1 MRGEVAKRLAHHL
14 YKYLA
19 AREVVISQ
27 PLILLRQKRDDDVVN
42 IFLVQ
47 PVSVTG
53 DVLVRFPVSEVIL
66 SGGEYLPCLS
76 ALTLQVKLTLDQ
88 IAAGAAAAAP
98 FRNRCDPNKNCHV
111 YLVSFEL
118 SKASTVKTGRALWRS
133 FRVAGVEVRESC
145 WTAKADQL

>member
-19 AREVVISQ
+19 AREVIISQ
-27 PLILLRQKRDDDVVN
+27 PLILLRQKRDDEVVN

-53 DVLVRFPVSEVIL
+53 EVLVRFPISEVIL

-76 ALTLQVKLTLDQ
+76 ALTFQVKLTLNQ
-88 IAAGAAAAAP
+88 IAAGAATTAAP
-98 FRNRCDPNKNCHV
+98 FRNRCDPNKNCHL

-118 SKASTVKTGRALWRS
+118 SKALTV
-133 FRVAGVEVRESC
+133 
-145 WTAKADQL
+145 